1 MQALHKVL
9 NMPEYSGI
17 CLNIVWR
24 NCSDYGN
31 VLNMLG
37 QFYSVLN
44 MPQVLNMPI
53 SKNGKV
59 VNTQGLHWIWLSKP
73 QYALMMPQY
82 MWIPLAMLSMFA
94 YAWKKQIS
102 EYAEILNGL
111 RSQYKLPSSYRD
123 KDVFRTLSNIYDGA
137 FWEKNNAWMQGDRLK
152 FFRIVTVLRN

>member
-1 MQALHKVL
+1 MSKYCLKKLFWLWQCF
-9 NMPEYSGI
+9 EYA
-17 CLNIVWR
+17 W
-24 NCSDYGN
+24 
-31 VLNMLG
+31 
-37 QFYSVLN
+37 SVLQRFKYAPGPKYAN
-44 MPQVLNMPI
+44 LEKWQGCEYARI
-53 SKNGKV
+53 
-59 VNTQGLHWIWLSKP
+59 TQGLHWIWLSNP